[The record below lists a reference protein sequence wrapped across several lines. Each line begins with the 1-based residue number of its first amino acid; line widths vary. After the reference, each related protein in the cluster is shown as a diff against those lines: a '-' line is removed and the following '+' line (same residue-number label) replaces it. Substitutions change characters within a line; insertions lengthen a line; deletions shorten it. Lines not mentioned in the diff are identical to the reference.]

1 MNMPFLRRAGAI
13 ALCLLT
19 ASALAAE
26 APSRTECIAPAK
38 PGGGFDLTC
47 KLIQV
52 SLMETGAIE
61 KPMRVTYMPGGVGA
75 VAYNA
80 IVAQRPG
87 EPGTVVAFSGGSLLN
102 LAQGKFG
109 RYGVD
114 DVRWLASVGT
124 DYGMIAVRTDS
135 PWKDLPSFMAAME
148 KIPPVSSSAPAPP
161 LVARTG

>member
-19 ASALAAE
+19 ASATAAE

-61 KPMRVTYMPGGVGA
+61 NRC
-75 VAYNA
+75 
-80 IVAQRPG
+80 
-87 EPGTVVAFSGGSLLN
+87 
-102 LAQGKFG
+102 
-109 RYGVD
+109 
-114 DVRWLASVGT
+114 ASPT
-124 DYGMIAVRTDS
+124 C
-135 PWKDLPSFMAAME
+135 PAA
-148 KIPPVSSSAPAPP
+148 
-161 LVARTG
+161 